1 MAESRLKLGA
11 GVLLRALGT
20 NPNLTALDISGNAMG
35 DTGAKMLA
43 KALRVNTRLRWV
55 GSPGWDQRRKRACM
69 EGLTGVGLN
78 EAEQVELRGAN
89 AKASGVGRALQGF
102 TPD

>member
-1 MAESRLKLGA
+1 
-11 GVLLRALGT
+11 
-20 NPNLTALDISGNAMG
+20 
-35 DTGAKMLA
+35 
-43 KALRVNTRLRWV
+43 
-55 GSPGWDQRRKRACM
+55 M

-102 TPD
+102 SPN